1 MSKPLTADQLRGNW
15 ATVLLPIDAQDRID
29 MLRLADE
36 LDVLLASGVQ
46 GIYTGG
52 TAGEFYNLTEDE
64 FDAINALCAN
74 RCRSAAMPFQIGV
87 SHMSPWLSLQRL
99 SRARHLSPGAV
110 QVVLPDWFP
119 PSENES
125 IAFLSRMAEVADP
138 IGLVLYNPP
147 HAKVT
152 LTPAQFGN
160 LARQVS
166 GLIGVKV
173 ADGDASW
180 YAAMRANAERL
191 SIFVPGHRL
200 ATGILS
206 GAHGSYSNMACLNPA
221 ASERWYQQ
229 ILTNMDAAWKTQRRI
244 QMLMDTH
251 LAPLA
256 ARDGLSNQAIDKLLA
271 AIGGWADIGTRL
283 RWPYR
288 GADIEEVGRLRPI
301 AREILPEFFE

>member
-1 MSKPLTADQLRGNW
+1 MSQPLTAEELRGNW
-15 ATVLLPIDAQDRID
+15 ATVLLPIDAHDRID
-29 MLRLADE
+29 MHRLADE

-64 FDAINALCAN
+64 FDAINGLCAD
-74 RCRSAAMPFQIGV
+74 RCRNASMPFQIGV
-87 SHMSPWLSLQRL
+87 SHMSPWLSLQRV
-99 SRARHLSPGAV
+99 SRARCLSPGAV

-152 LTPAQFGN
+152 LTPIQIGH

-173 ADGDASW
+173 SDGDARW
-180 YAAMRANAERL
+180 YAAMRENANRL
-191 SIFVPGHRL
+191 SVFVPGHHL
-200 ATGILS
+200 ATGIRL
-206 GAHGSYSNMACLNPA
+206 GAHGSYSNVACLNPA
-221 ASERWYQQ
+221 ASQRWYQQ
-229 ILTNMDAAWKTQRRI
+229 IMSDIDAALKTEQRI
-244 QMLMDTH
+244 QLWMGSH

-256 ARDGLSNQAIDKLLA
+256 ERHSFSNQAIDKLLA

-288 GADIEEVGRLRPI
+288 GVDIKDVSRLRPI
-301 AREILPEFFE
+301 ARETLPEFFE